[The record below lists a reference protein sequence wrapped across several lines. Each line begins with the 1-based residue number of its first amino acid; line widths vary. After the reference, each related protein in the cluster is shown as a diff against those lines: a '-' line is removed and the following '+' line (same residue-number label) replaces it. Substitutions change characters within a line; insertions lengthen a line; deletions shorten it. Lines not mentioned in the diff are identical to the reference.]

1 MRQKKPLCLL
11 KEADLKLNVNMD
23 AIIQKYNYK
32 LETGT
37 VGTDNENIANILYN
51 INRMETNVPYP
62 FSDIEETEE
71 DLGELFFM
79 IVDAKVH
86 ISRFAN
92 AFADKIETDT
102 VDTVVAALDDAM
114 QIVRDAMDQ
123 TDTAKMSATFSEVY
137 KKLLGIVPAV
147 LTLDAQSVGRI

>member
-1 MRQKKPLCLL
+1 M
-11 KEADLKLNVNMD
+11 NT
-23 AIIQKYNYK
+23 IIRKYNYK

-51 INRMETNVPYP
+51 INRMETNVPYS
-62 FSDIEETEE
+62 FSNIEELND

-86 ISRFAN
+86 INRFIN
-92 AFADKIETDT
+92 AYGGKIEADIAGIAITAFDDT
-102 VDTVVAALDDAM
+102 M

-123 TDTAKMSATFSEVY
+123 TDTAKMSAVFSEVY
-137 KKLLGIVPAV
+137 KKLLDVVPSILA
-147 LTLDAQSVGRI
+147 LDAQAVGRV